1 MVVSNPATST
11 TTGWPVGFWASELTH
26 AYDMFQEEGF
36 DITIASPLGGKVA
49 IDSLSDP
56 RDQSGYSKDDKISL
70 RYLQDR
76 DFIKLLDNTK
86 KVSELSSDDYD
97 AIVVAGG
104 QGPMFTFKNATGL
117 QNKFLEFYKK
127 GKVSGSRKLSFT
139 EGKKM
144 MWRTDDMKS
153 CPIDVGFE
161 ILAKKFAA
169 LIIRDMISLN
179 STKFNQFLA
188 SIQGIRPKV
197 LSIRLKELEE
207 SGLIERKIYHERPIR
222 IEYYLTEKGK
232 AVKPILDQM
241 AMFSLRY
248 CHNSV
253 FADGKPRSE
262 TTLHNIIKTNISQYV

>member
-1 MVVSNPATST
+1 MKQEDTAKKKRVLMVVSNPATST

-104 QGPMFTFKNATGL
+104 QAPMFTFKNATGL

-127 GKVSGSRKLSFT
+127 GKVSAALCHGTSLLLYLKNEDANIPLIRDKKMTGFT
-139 EGKKM
+139 DDEEDYADSVAGKKVM
-144 MWRTDDMKS
+144 
-153 CPIDVGFE
+153 PF
-161 ILAKKFAA
+161 
-169 LIIRDMISLN
+169 
-179 STKFNQFLA
+179 
-188 SIQGIRPKV
+188 
-197 LSIRLKELEE
+197 
-207 SGLIERKIYHERPIR
+207 R
-222 IEYYLTEKGK
+222 IEDEVKKLGAIFQK
-232 AVKPILDQM
+232 ANAFQPFATRDGNLITGQQQHSGAEVAKLVIK
-241 AMFSLRY
+241 SL
-248 CHNSV
+248 
-253 FADGKPRSE
+253 
-262 TTLHNIIKTNISQYV
+262 KTGD